1 MPLTH
6 FSADESEPKLSTHA
20 FVQSSAAEDIMA
32 LPDISVDESE
42 QIPQILEPLTSGVH
56 EAVLPTAPGAAARAG
71 AA

>member
-1 MPLTH
+1 
-6 FSADESEPKLSTHA
+6 
-20 FVQSSAAEDIMA
+20 MA

-71 AA
+71 AANWAGAEGWVSEVG